1 MSAVNKSLL
10 TEKLDFEH
18 WSSLASRDPQ
28 EFERSR
34 EQIIDELIAAAP
46 ADAQHRLRGLQWRI
60 DRTRERSAT
69 PLGSC
74 VAVSRMMWDT
84 YERLNQVLT
93 QLTQPGS
100 QAHPASPAAAKVL
113 AFPVKT
119 EAEETAPVSL

>member
-1 MSAVNKSLL
+1 VSAVNKSLL

-18 WSSLASRDPQ
+18 WSSLASHNPQ

-34 EQIIDELIAAAP
+34 EQIINELIAAAP
-46 ADAQHRLRGLQWRI
+46 ADVQHRLRSLQWRI

-74 VAVSRMMWDT
+74 VAVSRMMWET

-93 QLTQPGS
+93 QLTQPGPH
-100 QAHPASPAAAKVL
+100 ANPVPPPAAKVL

-119 EAEETAPVSL
+119 DAKETTPFSL